1 MQEALEP
8 LAAAAVLQ
16 GRYVIGPV
24 LAQGE
29 ASVVHAARDALIGR
43 DVAVKV
49 FPARSA
55 GGLDVRTQEGEARL
69 LAALNHPRLVTLL
82 DAGTHVTEGGDSRV
96 FLVLELVP
104 GGDLGR
110 RLQQGPM
117 TAVELEYLA
126 WDLLGALEHIHEH
139 GIVHGDIKPA
149 NVLLTEARNRPPAA
163 KLADFGMAALRE
175 QLGRPVAHLMRS
187 DFFSPEQRR
196 GGPITPATDVY
207 SLGLVLQEALTGRHG
222 DASAAPRDVPEGLA
236 TLLDRMVQ
244 SDAAGRP
251 SVEEARAVVR
261 ELLVDLLG
269 VRRPVTVDPESE
281 RLEALREYNLLD
293 AQPDPEFD
301 RITALAVRL
310 FGVPVALITVVHEHR
325 VLLKSRQGVAVAE
338 VDRERGLG
346 RPGGLH
352 DETLVIEDV
361 LTDPRTADLPRAADS
376 PYRFYAGVPL
386 ITREGHNL
394 GTLAILDEQPHAFP
408 SERVS
413 ILEDLAAMTMHE
425 MELRRA
431 ARRIALQALEG
442 R

>member
-1 MQEALEP
+1 MQDALEP

-16 GRYVIGPV
+16 GRYVVGQV

-29 ASVVHAARDALIGR
+29 GSVVHAARDVLIGR

-55 GGLDVRTQEGEARL
+55 GGVDVRTQEGEARMI
-69 LAALNHPRLVTLL
+69 AGLNHPALVTLL
-82 DAGTHVTEGGDSRV
+82 DAGTHMTEDGESRV

-117 TAVELEYLA
+117 SVVEVGYLA
-126 WDLLGALEHIHEH
+126 WDLLGALEHIHEQ
-139 GIVHGDIKPA
+139 GIFHGDIKPT
-149 NVLLTEARNRPPAA
+149 NVLLAEARNRPPAA

-175 QLGRPVAHLMRS
+175 QLGRPVAHLMQS

-196 GGPITPATDVY
+196 GGPVTPATDVY
-207 SLGLVLQEALTGRHG
+207 SLGLVLREALTGRHPG
-222 DASAAPRDVPEGLA
+222 AAAALLDVPEGLA
-236 TLLDRMVQ
+236 ALLERMVQ
-244 SDAAGRP
+244 IDAALRP
-251 SVEEARAVVR
+251 AVEEARAAVR

-269 VRRPVTVDPESE
+269 VRRPEAVDPESE

-293 AQPDPEFD
+293 AHPDPEFD

-310 FGVPVALITVVHEHR
+310 FGVPVAIITVVHEHK
-325 VLLKSRQGVAVAE
+325 VLLKSRQGIAVAE
-338 VDRERGLG
+338 VDRKRGLG
-346 RPGGLH
+346 SPGGLH

-394 GTLAILDEQPHAFP
+394 GTLAILDEQPHVF
-408 SERVS
+408 SSDRIS